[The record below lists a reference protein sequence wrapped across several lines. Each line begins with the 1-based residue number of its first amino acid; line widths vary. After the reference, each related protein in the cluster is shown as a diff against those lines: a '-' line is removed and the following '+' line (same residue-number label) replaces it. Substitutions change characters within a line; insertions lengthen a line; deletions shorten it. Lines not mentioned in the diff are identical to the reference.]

1 MTNARLM
8 LTAQRLII
16 IINIK
21 IMRNFVAKHLRKFC
35 KATVEKDRKK
45 EDKKG
50 YVKHKAVLSEKN
62 YGTRS

>member
-1 MTNARLM
+1 MM

-50 YVKHKAVLSEKN
+50 YVKHKGELSEKN

>member
-1 MTNARLM
+1 MSM
-8 LTAQRLII
+8 VQRHII

-50 YVKHKAVLSEKN
+50 YVKHKDKTYEQEKRN
-62 YGTRS
+62 

>member
-1 MTNARLM
+1 MSM
-8 LTAQRLII
+8 VQPLTI

-21 IMRNFVAKHLRKFC
+21 NMRNFVAKHLRQFC

-50 YVKHKAVLSEKN
+50 YVKHKGVLLEKN

>member
-50 YVKHKAVLSEKN
+50 YVKHKGELSEKN

>member
-1 MTNARLM
+1 MM
-8 LTAQRLII
+8 SMVQRHII

>member
-1 MTNARLM
+1 MV
-8 LTAQRLII
+8 QRLTI

-21 IMRNFVAKHLRKFC
+21 NMRNFVAKHLRKFC

-50 YVKHKAVLSEKN
+50 YVKHKAVLLEKN
-62 YGTRS
+62 YGNRS

>member
-1 MTNARLM
+1 MM

-35 KATVEKDRKK
+35 TATVEKDRKK

-50 YVKHKAVLSEKN
+50 YVKHKGVLSEKN